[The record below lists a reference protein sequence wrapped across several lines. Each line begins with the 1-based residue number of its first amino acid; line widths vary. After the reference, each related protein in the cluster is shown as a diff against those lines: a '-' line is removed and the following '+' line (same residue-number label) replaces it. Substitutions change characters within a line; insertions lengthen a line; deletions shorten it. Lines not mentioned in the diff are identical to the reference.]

1 MIPAVSG
8 EESWSDTWKPYVNLP
23 TQSSLMESALKQ
35 KHRTKEEAAAVVTG
49 TCTCT
54 RKKPK
59 TNEKKR
65 KNGEQTLDS
74 AS

>member
-23 TQSSLMESALKQ
+23 TQSSLMESAFKQ

-49 TCTCT
+49 A
-54 RKKPK
+54 
-59 TNEKKR
+59 
-65 KNGEQTLDS
+65 LVL
-74 AS
+74 